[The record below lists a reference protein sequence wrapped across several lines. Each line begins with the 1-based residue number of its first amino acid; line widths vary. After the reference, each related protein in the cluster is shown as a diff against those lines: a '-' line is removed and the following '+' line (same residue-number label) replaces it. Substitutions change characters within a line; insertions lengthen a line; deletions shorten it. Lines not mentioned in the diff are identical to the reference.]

1 MVTLKKLKN
10 GIQSRL
16 SASWW
21 SETWRE
27 GFFSGNGKTGIN
39 VFGGALN
46 EKILINSADLNWQGK
61 VSVLPD
67 LGTKI
72 REVKKLVDE
81 NNLEDAQNV
90 FTKALIQKNFRP
102 QPFCS
107 LPLCVLNIDFKAE
120 KTPKDYSRMLNSS
133 NGEITVNFVDG
144 PTRFSRSTFVSRADD
159 YIVCELTKTGQKQ
172 IDVELSLDIMDKIN
186 ARTPVGMSAVPE
198 GIFKKYETNFM
209 YFSAHSD
216 DGTEFGTVAKV
227 TFYGGSM
234 EIRENSL
241 FIKGANSV
249 LIVAKT
255 FANSYKEKE
264 FKILR
269 ALLASNK
276 DTYDKMLKKH
286 TAIHQKAM
294 DSVSVSLDNTDDWTE
309 ELLSQCNLGEISAKL
324 AEKMWNYGRYLL
336 YCSTDKEGKIVLPNG
351 LFNGNFKAVENN
363 VSFETKTPSSYFSVF
378 AGDMM
383 ELLEPLFIFAEQNM
397 PDMRDNAMRLF
408 GVRGLFLPSVT
419 AGVTARV
426 GSTEPDVLHFTGCA
440 GILASL
446 FFDYYLYTGDTK
458 FLKNRALPFMKEVAV
473 FYEEFFKLDRFG
485 FYEANPSYSPM
496 SAKGDKTKGIYIN
509 KDATI
514 DFAIARELL
523 TNMIQGASSANMY
536 LDEIDKWKDMLTKI
550 PSPAI
555 QDDGSLRDYAADTSD
570 YTTAGV
576 AALYSALVSKEVD
589 FLTDDEAIKPYLI
602 SARKKLAESYNYQ
615 TSLTLINLA
624 RVFIRLQQRQQAVEC
639 LTNAINYCGLNNLA
653 LSFCDWR
660 NNGVV
665 GFDVWS
671 PLQLST
677 NMAFTAAIQEMLL
690 YSKEGVIK
698 ILPCIPDGWKN
709 IEVEGLK
716 AVDAL
721 TVKISLNEKNILNV
735 DIKARK
741 NANFDL
747 YLPDNVK
754 RLKKSGEYALT
765 INENVYIKGI
775 KLSAGKTVSFSFV
788 CA

>member
-1 MVTLKKLKN
+1 
-10 GIQSRL
+10 
-16 SASWW
+16 
-21 SETWRE
+21 
-27 GFFSGNGKTGIN
+27 
-39 VFGGALN
+39 
-46 EKILINSADLNWQGK
+46 
-61 VSVLPD
+61 
-67 LGTKI
+67 
-72 REVKKLVDE
+72 
-81 NNLEDAQNV
+81 
-90 FTKALIQKNFRP
+90 
-102 QPFCS
+102 
-107 LPLCVLNIDFKAE
+107 
-120 KTPKDYSRMLNSS
+120 
-133 NGEITVNFVDG
+133 
-144 PTRFSRSTFVSRADD
+144 
-159 YIVCELTKTGQKQ
+159 
-172 IDVELSLDIMDKIN
+172 
-186 ARTPVGMSAVPE
+186 
-198 GIFKKYETNFM
+198 
-209 YFSAHSD
+209 
-216 DGTEFGTVAKV
+216 
-227 TFYGGSM
+227 
-234 EIRENSL
+234 
-241 FIKGANSV
+241 
-249 LIVAKT
+249 
-255 FANSYKEKE
+255 
-264 FKILR
+264 
-269 ALLASNK
+269 
-276 DTYDKMLKKH
+276 
-286 TAIHQKAM
+286 
-294 DSVSVSLDNTDDWTE
+294 
-309 ELLSQCNLGEISAKL
+309 
-324 AEKMWNYGRYLL
+324 
-336 YCSTDKEGKIVLPNG
+336 
-351 LFNGNFKAVENN
+351 
-363 VSFETKTPSSYFSVF
+363 
-378 AGDMM
+378 
-383 ELLEPLFIFAEQNM
+383 
-397 PDMRDNAMRLF
+397 
-408 GVRGLFLPSVT
+408 
-419 AGVTARV
+419 
-426 GSTEPDVLHFTGCA
+426 
-440 GILASL
+440 
-446 FFDYYLYTGDTK
+446 
-458 FLKNRALPFMKEVAV
+458 LPFIKEVAV